1 MIYEIDRNYVHYILL
16 DIAFDTDYLCENF
29 RNCLAV
35 TCFLGLF
42 RVYDQVHLKSPKLIP
57 FLISNVAE
65 NAIDA
70 EHPKE

>member
-1 MIYEIDRNYVHYILL
+1 MKYIETMYIILL

-42 RVYDQVHLKSPKLIP
+42 RVYDQVQLKKPKLIP
-57 FLISNVAE
+57 FLILYVAE

-70 EHPKE
+70 EHLKE